1 MSAPRPPRPESGSAP
16 PRLKPSDE
24 RAQLA
29 ETARTTRTIAMVAVV
44 AALVALGLAAWR
56 FVVPAGSTCQDTAW
70 NTTPKAADLPADWS
84 ISASQ
89 YDVDRKQ
96 MTVVGPTP
104 ADANSAQAVV
114 YATITCFP
122 SGAADAVTRSADAAT
137 AAGQTVTARDDLGD
151 QAFSATDPSNAT
163 FLQLRHGD
171 VVVYLAASGD
181 ATPSEVDALA
191 SAYDK
196 ALGGDGGQVA
206 VGTPDPGATSA
217 EPSDAGASPS
227 GAAEETVSPAA
238 PDLEA
243 AIPATVGDIALG
255 VQSATGADVLGDDPG
270 ARAVAAAL
278 RAAGH
283 QPEDLLVA
291 YASDQTGASDLTITA
306 LSVDGMGAKAMRDLA
321 LNAWLPGSGAG
332 VTRDEA
338 TVGGRDVT
346 RIDYGDGQGLDY
358 VLVNGDRVFIVSTGD
373 AAVAAEALKALP

>member
-1 MSAPRPPRPESGSAP
+1 MLCPDERLQIRRAPSRAHAP
-16 PRLKPSDE
+16 PRLRPSDE

-56 FVVPAGSTCQDTAW
+56 FVVPAGSSCQDTAW
-70 NTTPKAADLPADWS
+70 NTTPKAADLPAGWS

-122 SGAADAVTRSADAAT
+122 SGAADAVTRSADAAK

-191 SAYDK
+191 SAFDK

-206 VGTPDPGATSA
+206 VGTPDPGGRLGRAVGRRRVA
-217 EPSDAGASPS
+217 VGRRRGDRQPGRA
-227 GAAEETVSPAA
+227 
-238 PDLEA
+238 DLEA
-243 AIPATVGDIALG
+243 AIPATVGDVALG
-255 VQSATGADVLGDDPG
+255 VRSATGADVLGDDPG

-291 YASDQTGASDLTITA
+291 YASDETA
-306 LSVDGMGAKAMRDLA
+306 PRTSRSRPVGRRHGRKAMRDLA

-332 VTRDEA
+332 VTRTEA
-338 TVGGRDVT
+338 RPSAGAT
-346 RIDYGDGQGLDY
+346 
-358 VLVNGDRVFIVSTGD
+358 
-373 AAVAAEALKALP
+373 